1 MHLCMQHSWQQKTRL
16 VLLWKPSVAALL
28 LLIGRSSGGSGP
40 AEVCISILCAEAGKT
55 PLSSPVC
62 HRVNDNSR
70 HFNDLF
76 SIYSKDTESN
86 LPNPASVYNSVYA
99 VSLNCVCMLCVY
111 KRNRH
116 PVRTLWMLPVFH
128 KISCSFILSVLI
140 PHFSECLCKNPKEW
154 VILSSMQNIRCT
166 PVFHHKLRPK
176 TKCKRVFAN

>member
-1 MHLCMQHSWQQKTRL
+1 M
-16 VLLWKPSVAALL
+16 
-28 LLIGRSSGGSGP
+28 IGRSSGGSGP

-140 PHFSECLCKNPKEW
+140 PHFSEFPFQGMSDTFLNAKYSLHTRFPPQIKAQNKMQTCFCKLKLKANTSD
-154 VILSSMQNIRCT
+154 ILPTNEIKVT
-166 PVFHHKLRPK
+166 
-176 TKCKRVFAN
+176 